1 MISPDDSISSDRPWL
16 LSRMRLAGICVLLA
30 HLSAPIAHASD
41 VAPIIH
47 TVPLLQNETLVPNNY
62 EGLPL
67 VGKCCFL
74 DESLVKDAAGKS
86 LCVPSNDSSTEHF
99 SPYFSKFNQT
109 GMLLPGKKYDQF
121 VAIVGIPCQY
131 KKYLL
136 DPKADDYDEY
146 HLLLNGSIFAPQ
158 HIPTMLSPGEN
169 YCMEIVF
176 EVDELGEL
184 VNRGLSPLV
193 CFAEGSTSSTTD
205 TQIIIYA
212 CGLLISVPFLILTI
226 VAYVITPRLRD
237 VHGKA
242 LCHYC
247 GCLALAFTTLAIT
260 QLASAQMPPEICIS
274 IAFVIQFSFVACFF
288 WLNVICIET
297 WQMVRYHV
305 NQRSYRRTPSK
316 MLFFYYSIWAWGPPA
331 ILILI
336 SMAMDLNPTIPTTY
350 VKPAFGSDSCWFKSD
365 EEAMPYFYVPVG
377 LLLFANMILFVIT
390 AINITR
396 YQQEFALRRL
406 ARNESSDRVEQRLFR
421 RLKRTFLVCLVLF
434 FLMGLNWTM
443 ELISWWVGADQLDW
457 SAFDLVNVLQGVLI
471 FGLFVLRRPIRDF
484 VWHRIQ
490 KMRGIHTN
498 EPEVGS
504 MELALLPVMPVNGNS
519 GLPGETIIIDQ

>member
-1 MISPDDSISSDRPWL
+1 
-16 LSRMRLAGICVLLA
+16 MRLACVCVLLA
-30 HLSAPIAHASD
+30 HFSAPIAHASD
-41 VAPIIH
+41 VATAPIIYAI
-47 TVPLLQNETLVPNNY
+47 PLQNETSLVPEEY
-62 EGLPL
+62 KELPL
-67 VGKCCFL
+67 VAKCCSVN
-74 DESLVKDAAGKS
+74 EILVRSADMGS
-86 LCVPSNDSSTEHF
+86 LCVPLNDTSTLRF
-99 SPYFSKFNQT
+99 SPSFSYSNRT
-109 GMLLPGKKYDQF
+109 GMVLPGKECERF

-136 DPKADDYDEY
+136 EPEMDANDEY
-146 HLLLNGSIFAPQ
+146 YLLLNGSLFAP
-158 HIPTMLSPGEN
+158 HHAPVMLVPGED

-176 EVDELGEL
+176 DIMDELGTL
-184 VNRGLSPLV
+184 GSLGLKPFV
-193 CFAEGSTSSTTD
+193 CFAEADVASTAD
-205 TQIIIYA
+205 TRIIIYA

-226 VAYVITPRLRD
+226 VAYAITPRLRD

-260 QLASAQMPPEICIS
+260 QLASAEMLPEVCVS
-274 IAFVIQFSFVACFF
+274 IAFIIQFSFVACFF

-297 WQMVRYHV
+297 WLMVRYHV

-316 MLFFYYSIWAWGPPA
+316 LLFFYYSIWAWGPPA
-331 ILILI
+331 VLILV
-336 SMAMDLNPTIPTTY
+336 SMAMDLNPTIPATY
-350 VKPAFGSDSCWFKSD
+350 VKPAFGRDSCWFKSD

-377 LLLFANMILFVIT
+377 LLLFANMILFVVT
-390 AINITR
+390 AVNINR
-396 YQQEFALRRL
+396 YQQELALRRL
-406 ARNESSDRVEQRLFR
+406 ARNESCDRLEQKLFR

-443 ELISWWVGADQLDW
+443 ELISWWIGADQLDW
-457 SAFDLVNVLQGVLI
+457 SAFDLVNALQGVLI

-490 KMRGIHTN
+490 KLRGIHTT

-504 MELALLPVMPVNGNS
+504 MELALLPVMPVNGDS
-519 GLPGETIIIDQ
+519 GLPGQTIIQ